1 MAIIGI
7 MALKNTKIIK
17 IGECG
22 QYLVNMY
29 KKGQNSQNLAKL
41 MEIDQKGWKYVKK
54 MVEIYQISHL
64 NY

>member
-1 MAIIGI
+1 MGQYWG
-7 MALKNTKIIK
+7 K
-17 IGECG
+17 G

-54 MVEIYQISHL
+54 KLLTI

>member
-1 MAIIGI
+1 MDI

-29 KKGQNSQNLAKL
+29 KKGQNSQKFSKL

-54 MVEIYQISHL
+54 W
-64 NY
+64 